1 MKWCFRNGNGR
12 LGKSWS
18 HYPWRGQP
26 SARLPFSKL
35 KRPWVRVG
43 HFFSALFQAVR
54 RNLMLFAMIVLVLV
68 AGKWVRSEWVHV
80 QNVVGDLPV
89 LQAAQRDVSHRQT
102 ALAHGLSGQMARLSG
117 ASVQQLDAHI
127 SELDSEISL
136 LQRAPATVSLA
147 SGALVQQLQQRAMRG
162 VEIEARRQARAHLM
176 NLRTHAAVLIDR
188 QAALRQREQLRLNHV
203 RAHAALQQTEQQLAQ
218 SRATG
223 GVLARLPFTSGYR
236 QVQRLERDAISLRA
250 ANSRASREYLA
261 QQAVLERLTI
271 PVALSQFEFDAQ
283 RLAEAGQPLRERL
296 RQAEALAAT
305 SRLWQAY
312 RIVRPVLPLAL
323 ALLAGW
329 WLIPA
334 AMRAL
339 FYFVLAPLAER
350 RPPMVI
356 SATQGMAR
364 AARDGSIIS
373 ALSHRLTLDPDHEL
387 LIRPDYCQ
395 SQAAGVRFT
404 TRWLFDWRNPFTSI
418 AAQLYMLK
426 RVRTQH
432 AAAIVVS
439 ATAEALDEVAL
450 LEIAPGGAMVLQPR
464 ALVGMLYKSG
474 QRPTIRSHWRLGT
487 LHAWLTLQLRYLA
500 FEGPVTLIV
509 KGCRG
514 VRLESAAT
522 GRSISQDATLGFSAD
537 ARYATVR
544 ADPFIPYLRGRQPLF
559 HDKFDGVHACYLYE
573 EVPRNA
579 RRGGGQRNP
588 LEGLLDAGLK
598 AFGI

>member
-1 MKWCFRNGNGR
+1 
-12 LGKSWS
+12 
-18 HYPWRGQP
+18 
-26 SARLPFSKL
+26 
-35 KRPWVRVG
+35 
-43 HFFSALFQAVR
+43 
-54 RNLMLFAMIVLVLV
+54 MLFAMIVLVLV

-89 LQAAQRDVSHRQT
+89 LQAAQRDVSDRQT

-136 LQRAPATVSLA
+136 LQHAPATVSLA

-203 RAHAALQQTEQQLAQ
+203 QAHAALQQTEQQLAQ
-218 SRATG
+218 SRAAG

-250 ANSRASREYLA
+250 ANSRASQEYLA

-271 PVALSQFEFDAQ
+271 PAALSQFEFDAQ

-312 RIVRPVLPLAL
+312 QVVLPVLPAAL
-323 ALLAGW
+323 ALLVGW
-329 WLIPA
+329 WLAPA
-334 AMRAL
+334 ALRAL
-339 FYFVLAPLAER
+339 FYFVLAPLAAR
-350 RPPMVI
+350 RPPIVI
-356 SATQGMAR
+356 SQTQGMAALR
-364 AARDGSIIS
+364 RDHPFSS
-373 ALSHRLTLDPDHEL
+373 ALSQRVTLAPDQEM

-395 SQAAGVRFT
+395 SQPAGVSIS
-404 TRWLFDWRNPFTSI
+404 TRWLFDWRHCFTSM
-418 AAQLYMLK
+418 AARLWMLK
-426 RVRTQH
+426 RVRTTV
-432 AAAIVVS
+432 AAGIVVS
-439 ATAEALDEVAL
+439 ATLDALDEVAL
-450 LEIAPGGAMVLQPR
+450 VEIGPGGAIVLQPR
-464 ALVGMLYKSG
+464 ALVGMLYQSG
-474 QRPTIRSHWRLGT
+474 QQPTIRSHWRLGT
-487 LHAWLTLQLRYLA
+487 LHAWLTFQLRYLA

-514 VRLESAAT
+514 VRLESALT

-537 ARYATVR
+537 AIYATIR
-544 ADPFIPYLRGRQPLF
+544 ADPFIPYLRGRQALF
-559 HDKFDGVHACYLYE
+559 HDTFAGPNAYYLYE

-579 RRGGGQRNP
+579 RAGGPARNP